1 MISRIA
7 LDRYVATTYRL
18 STMNSSL
25 TLHAQLQIAHA
36 LADETRLRLLI
47 ALLEHDA
54 TVTGLAEELSVDQ
67 PRVSTHLAVL
77 KTVGLVAVMRQGRQ
91 RVYSADHE
99 RAGMLLTAIE
109 NAAAGLPR
117 GAASS
122 LNPRGV
128 RASTS
133 LREARTCYDH
143 LAGVAGVE
151 LLDILVDRGF
161 LIPAPNSERLEYRL
175 TTVGETMLFARGVRI
190 DSARRGRRRFA
201 CACQDWTE
209 GRPHLAGALGMALL
223 QALLDDG
230 IVTRL
235 EQTRAVELNG
245 SIGEWL
251 DETFKAS
258 IQAWSDGASE
268 DHSLHKSM
276 EGMS

>member
-1 MISRIA
+1 
-7 LDRYVATTYRL
+7 
-18 STMNSSL
+18 MNSSTNL
-25 TLHAQLQIAHA
+25 QAQLQIAQA
-36 LADETRLRLLI
+36 LADETRLRLMI
-47 ALLEHDA
+47 TLLGSDA
-54 TVTGLAEELSVDQ
+54 TVTGLAEELSLDQ
-67 PRVSTHLAVL
+67 PRVSSHLAVL
-77 KTVGLVAVMRQGRQ
+77 KNVGLVTVARQGRQ

-117 GAASS
+117 AAASS

-151 LLDILVDRGF
+151 LLDALIDRGF
-161 LIPAPNSERLEYRL
+161 VIPAPSPERLEYRL

-190 DSARRGRRRFA
+190 DFARRSRRRLA

-223 QALLDDG
+223 QALIDDG
-230 IVTRL
+230 IVTRR
-235 EQTRAVELNG
+235 EGTRAVDLDG
-245 SIGEWL
+245 SIGDWL

-258 IQAWSDGASE
+258 IQAWSDGASD
-268 DHSLHKSM
+268 DHTLHQTMEEKS
-276 EGMS
+276 